1 MHHFEVP
8 FQPRS
13 GNTSNVF
20 ISKRQELIKD
30 LDLPEGLFRSLIVD
44 VPETHQVLEHPLV
57 QGTHLDF
64 SPGI

>member
-1 MHHFEVP
+1 M
-8 FQPRS
+8 
-13 GNTSNVF
+13 F
-20 ISKRQELIKD
+20 ISKRQELMND

-57 QGTHLDF
+57 QGTDLDF